1 VKRHA
6 HLAFAVSACFDTRAI
21 ITADPAIR
29 MHKTAQSRPAMG
41 CIHHQSHRPL
51 QQRQSLGGDRDCA
64 DCQHATANQYGAPL
78 YSIGRGMCV
87 RRSPPPDPMQ
97 SLVAQTLIS
106 STRCAQEL
114 LALNNFNSLLE
125 VLAGLNL
132 APVQRLKRTWRVW
145 SETVGGGNKCQQTLI
160 NSSPTRPTLGSAKCS
175 S

>member
-1 VKRHA
+1 MHTWPLLSAHA
-6 HLAFAVSACFDTRAI
+6 LTHVLSSPQIQPYECIKPPKAGQPWAASITNLIDRFNNVSRWVATEI
-21 ITADPAIR
+21 V
-29 MHKTAQSRPAMG
+29 
-41 CIHHQSHRPL
+41 L
-51 QQRQSLGGDRDCA
+51 
-64 DCQHATANQYGAPL
+64 TANMRQRISMVRRFIRLAEV
-78 YSIGRGMCV
+78 CV